1 VNLIEPGTLYGDR
14 INEVNVRFA
23 KVLRFG
29 RTRSNVGVDI
39 YNVGN
44 AAPVLSY
51 NQAFSPATTT
61 WLRPNSVL
69 QARYVKVS
77 AQIDF

>member
-1 VNLIEPGTLYGDR
+1 MNQVDLRL
-14 INEVNVRFA
+14 A
-23 KVLRFG
+23 KILRFG
-29 RTRSNVGVDI
+29 RTRTNVGFDI
-39 YNVGN
+39 SNLTN

-51 NQAFSPATTT
+51 NQAFVLNQAVST

-69 QARYVKVS
+69 QARFMKVS